1 MKRAILFTSVIIIG
15 LLTGGCTFKRT
26 TTSPSTHL
34 DGTKVDFTQ
43 MEKYKKAET
52 CYDVKKTEDASI
64 SILEASKKADISNI
78 VYVDRTITGDI
89 ACVIVY
95 GE

>member
-1 MKRAILFTSVIIIG
+1 MKSAILFASLIIMG
-15 LLTGGCTFKRT
+15 LLVSGCTFKRT

-34 DGTKVDFTQ
+34 DGTKVDFSQ

-52 CYDVKKTEDASI
+52 CYDIKKTEDISI
-64 SILEASKKADISNI
+64 SILEASKKAGISTVI
-78 VYVDRTITGDI
+78 YVDKTITGDI